1 MGARKRHSPRRGS
14 LAYSPRIR
22 AKSMEARIRAWPKI
36 NSDEP
41 RILAHCGFKAGCVQI
56 VSIDDREKVP
66 NAGKQL
72 VSLGTVLVTPP
83 VLILGVRGY
92 SKDHYGKHAEFDVYA
107 EDIPK
112 SFAKEISLKNKQEN
126 ALENAEKGLKKIK
139 EIFAIIAVSPRAA
152 GLEQKKPYVF
162 EALVSG
168 GDVQKQ
174 FTHVKEL
181 LGKEIKINQIF
192 ETGATV
198 DVAAI
203 TKGHGWQGVLKRWN
217 VKKKQHKSRKT
228 VREVGS
234 LGPISPQSV
243 MYTVPRAGQMGFHQ
257 RVEYDKRIMIMG
269 NTNDEQIK
277 INPDGGYKHFG
288 LVKGDFIILK
298 GSVPGTYR
306 RLIKLRTQIRNAP
319 AKVNKPNILEVVIW
333 PKLQHTQ
340 LLEQKMGK

>member
-36 NSDEP
+36 NSEEP

-112 SFAKEISLKNKQEN
+112 SFAKEISLKNKQKN

>member
-14 LAYSPRIR
+14 LAYSPRGR
-22 AKSMEARIRAWPKI
+22 AKSMEARIRAWP
-36 NSDEP
+36 NLDTDEP
-41 RILAHCGFKAGCVQI
+41 KILAHCGFKAGCVQI
-56 VSIDDREKVP
+56 VSIDDREKTP

-83 VLILGVRGY
+83 VLILGIRGY
-92 SKDHYGKHAEFDVYA
+92 SKDHYGLHAEFDVYA

-112 SFAKEISLKNKQEN
+112 HIAKEISLKNKEG
-126 ALENAEKGLKKIK
+126 ALENAGKRLRRIK
-139 EIFAIIAVSPRAA
+139 EIFAIVAVSPRSA
-152 GLEQKKPYVF
+152 GLEQKKPYIF
-162 EALVSG
+162 EAFVSG
-168 GDVQKQ
+168 GNIEKQ
-174 FTHVKEL
+174 FNHVKEL
-181 LGKEIKINQIF
+181 LGKEIKIDQIF
-192 ETGATV
+192 EIGSTV

-203 TKGHGWQGVLKRWN
+203 TKGKGWQGVIQRWG

-257 RVEYDKRIMIMG
+257 RTEYDKRIMIIG
-269 NTNDEQIK
+269 NTNDDQIK

-288 LVKGDFIILK
+288 LVKGDFIVLK

-306 RLIKLRTQIRNAP
+306 RLIKLRRQIRNAP
-319 AKVNKPNILEVVIW
+319 LKVNKPNILEVVV
-333 PKLQHTQ
+333 
-340 LLEQKMGK
+340 